1 MSDSMSDSASTR
13 TPLARARG
21 LGPAREGAAHWG
33 EERAASLAV
42 FALLVW
48 LGVSLF
54 RLPALDQQTLT
65 DWLRNPF
72 AAVPMLLLAV
82 TLFRHL
88 QMGLAV
94 IVEDYVH
101 EEGGRLIWLALINF
115 ASILV
120 GALALFSILKI
131 ALGGGAAG

>member
-1 MSDSMSDSASTR
+1 MTDSASTR
-13 TPLARARG
+13 TPLAEARG

-33 EERAASLAV
+33 EERAYALAA
-42 FALLVW
+42 FALVVW

-54 RLPALDQQTLT
+54 RLPALDQQTLV

-72 AAVPMLLLAV
+72 AAVPMLLLAF

-88 QMGLAV
+88 QMGLVV

-101 EEGGRLIWLALINF
+101 DEGGRLLWLALINF
-115 ASILV
+115 ASILA
-120 GALALFSILKI
+120 GALALFSILKV
-131 ALGGGAAG
+131 ALGGGAGG

>member
-1 MSDSMSDSASTR
+1 MSDSASTR
-13 TPLARARG
+13 TQLARARG
-21 LGPAREGAAHWG
+21 LGPAHEGAAHWG
-33 EERAASLAV
+33 EERAASLAA
-42 FALLVW
+42 FALIIW

-120 GALALFSILKI
+120 GALAVFSILKI
-131 ALGGGAAG
+131 ALGGGAGG